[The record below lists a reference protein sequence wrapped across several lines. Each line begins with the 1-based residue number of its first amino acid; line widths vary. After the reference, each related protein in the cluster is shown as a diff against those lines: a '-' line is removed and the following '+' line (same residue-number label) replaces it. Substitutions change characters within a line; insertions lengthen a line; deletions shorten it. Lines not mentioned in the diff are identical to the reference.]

1 MFPENGKTP
10 MVVFLYAP
18 NGLNKIYLETY
29 VFYVRT
35 VFEANLTSRLLP
47 KGLRITRWIGMRE
60 TFNIK
65 GR

>member
-1 MFPENGKTP
+1 MFPENGKTS

-35 VFEANLTSRLLP
+35 FLP